1 MMGHAYGVSAHRA
14 IFLAGR
20 RRKFYR
26 RAWVFLVVAFT
37 GGLFLAGYVYGLLH

>member
-1 MMGHAYGVSAHRA
+1 MMGHPHCMQSHRA

-26 RAWVFLVVAFT
+26 RAWVGLVVAFT
-37 GGLFLAGYVYGLLH
+37 GGLFLAGYVSGFFH

>member
-1 MMGHAYGVSAHRA
+1 MMGHAYGMSTHRA

-26 RAWVFLVVAFT
+26 RAWVGLVVAFT
-37 GGLFLAGYVYGLLH
+37 GGLFLAGYVSGLIH